1 MKKASDNIIKKAKA
15 LERNQDKKQKKIKRT
30 TNMKIR
36 MSVEIRQKWGMKYAS
51 DENITPKNFRL
62 LAAQCK
68 SAKRSKWLC

>member
-15 LERNQDKKQKKIKRT
+15 LDKKQKKIKRT